1 VNVIRAIQRVIGKIR
16 GVEPTG
22 ADFDAEV
29 HEHLRLLTERY
40 VRQGMTH
47 EDAVHTA
54 KRQFGSMA
62 LLQEERHQMQTNPL
76 IESLW
81 RDCRHAG
88 RMVRKDPGFAA
99 VVVLTLGLS
108 IGATTAI
115 FSICNQVLLKPLPYT
130 DPDRVVML
138 WEQLPQGKLMPVAPA
153 NFLDIVQQT
162 HSFSAVA
169 AISPFQSFTLV
180 GTKETVRLAGAGV
193 SWNFFS
199 LLQTPMAM
207 GRSFLQEED
216 APGHN
221 LVAILSYPTW
231 VDYFGARPDIVGTNV
246 TFNDVA
252 YTIVGI
258 LPREFEFVAK
268 ASDFQGRNRFDV
280 WVPLALNTTTAARGT
295 HPLRVFA
302 RLNPEGDVSKAQ
314 ADLDVLAANLARA
327 YPADDKGRG
336 IRAVPFREQVTA
348 DARPVLFTLLA
359 AVGFVLAIARANVA
373 SLSLTRGAARHREIC
388 LRLAIG
394 ASRARIAQQFLIES
408 VVLSLLGGAFGLGIA
423 FLGIHGALP
432 YLPADLPRA
441 SAIPMDWRVLAF
453 TGATSIATGVVFGL
467 APLFQTRLINA
478 SDSLTPGLR
487 VASGVHS
494 GIQGALVVA
503 QTAIALILLI
513 GAGLMGRSLWAL
525 LHVSLG
531 FSSDHVL
538 TARLALPRSRYADAG
553 KVAAFQ
559 RDLFDRIRRLPGVQS
574 AGATSSL
581 PLSGDDNGWA
591 FFIEGRPLPPI
602 GVFDVAKYRAVSDG
616 YFEAMRTPIIA
627 GRAFTPADNQD
638 APVVVVINDS
648 MAHQYWRGQNPIGQ
662 RLRFGRPAWRTVIG
676 IVADVRHEGL
686 DGEAKAE
693 MYVPFG
699 QAPNVEGLPTIV
711 VRTAID
717 PAAITSAV
725 RAVVKATDAS
735 VPLDRVGTME
745 QLVSASVRQ
754 PRFRTFLLG
763 VLSILALVMASI
775 GIYGVTSYT
784 VVQRTREFGIYLAVG
799 ATANDVLWLVLRR
812 AVVLSG
818 LGVGIGLLGAF
829 AATRLIAKL
838 LYGVTT
844 LDSQTFAAVS
854 LLLFAVA
861 FVASYIPAHRAA
873 SIDPM
878 VALRY
883 D

>member
-1 VNVIRAIQRVIGKIR
+1 VNVVRAIQRLIGKIR
-16 GVEPTG
+16 GIDPID

-29 HEHLRLLTERY
+29 HEHLHLLTERY
-40 VRQGMTH
+40 VRQGMTQ
-47 EDAVHTA
+47 EDAAHKA
-54 KRQFGSMA
+54 RRQFGSMT
-62 LLQEERHQMQTNPL
+62 LLQEERHHMQTNPL

-88 RMVRKDPGFAA
+88 RMVRKDPAFAA

-130 DPDRVVML
+130 DADRVVML
-138 WEQLPQGKLMPVAPA
+138 WEQLPETGLMPVAPA
-153 NFLDIVQQT
+153 NFLDVVQQT

-180 GTKETVRLAGAGV
+180 GAKEAVRLAGAGV

-207 GRSFLQEED
+207 GRSFLQQED
-216 APGHN
+216 LPGHN
-221 LVAILSYPTW
+221 RVAILSYATW
-231 VDYFGARPDIVGTNV
+231 VDYFGARPELVGTKV
-246 TFNDVA
+246 TFNDIA
-252 YTIVGI
+252 YDVVGI
-258 LPREFEFVAK
+258 LPRDFELVAK

-280 WVPLALNTTTAARGT
+280 WVPLALNATTPSRGT

-302 RLNPEGDVSKAQ
+302 RLKPENDLGQAQ
-314 ADLDVLAANLARA
+314 ADLDVVAANLARA

-348 DARPVLFTLLA
+348 DARPVLFTLFV
-359 AVGFVLAIARANVA
+359 AVGFVLAIACANVA
-373 SLSLTRGAARHREIC
+373 SLSLTRGAARHRETC

-394 ASRARIAQQFLIES
+394 ASRGRIAQQFLIES
-408 VVLSLLGGAFGLGIA
+408 VVLGLLGGAVGVGVA
-423 FLGIHGALP
+423 FLGIHVALP
-432 YLPADLPRA
+432 YLPADLPR
-441 SAIPMDWRVLAF
+441 SSGIPIDWRVLSF
-453 TGATSIATGVVFGL
+453 TGATSVATGIVFGL

-487 VASGVHS
+487 VAGGVHTELHR
-494 GIQGALVVA
+494 ALVIA
-503 QTAIALILLI
+503 QMAIALMLLI
-513 GAGLMGRSLWAL
+513 GAGLMGKSLWAL
-525 LHVSLG
+525 LHVSPG
-531 FSSDHVL
+531 FRSDHVL
-538 TARLALPRSRYADAG
+538 TARFALPRLRYADAG

-559 RDLFDRIRRLPGVQS
+559 RDLFDRVRRLPGVQS

-627 GRAFTPADNQD
+627 GRAFAPADSED
-638 APVVVVINDS
+638 APMVVMINES
-648 MAHQYWRGQNPIGQ
+648 MARQYWRGQNPLGQ
-662 RLRFGRPAWRTVIG
+662 RLRFGGPAWRTVIAVVG
-676 IVADVRHEGL
+676 DVRHEGL

-699 QAPNVEGLPTIV
+699 QAPNVESLPTIV
-711 VRTAID
+711 VHTAID

-735 VPLDRVGTME
+735 VPLDRVGTMD

-754 PRFRTFLLG
+754 PRFRTFLLA

-799 ATANDVLWLVLRR
+799 ATANDVLRLVLGR
-812 AVVLSG
+812 AVVLSA

-829 AATRLIAKL
+829 AMTRLIAKL

-844 LDSQTFAAVS
+844 LDAQTFAAVS

-861 FVASYIPAHRAA
+861 FVASYIPARRAA